1 MTSMAQDDRAAAR
14 GRRTSTHLAELV
26 AALSLATDLG
36 IGQPMEHALR
46 ACLLAVEFGRALGA
60 DDEELAEIYDVALL
74 RRIGCVGDAHEAS
87 HLFGDELRVRSE
99 ISALDYTG
107 KVHFAGF
114 ALRRIGADRPPFQR
128 LRTVAAALP
137 SLPSGQARSAAAHCE
152 VARGLAGELGFRPD
166 VIAALDQLYERWDG
180 SGVPAGVPGRELRL
194 SARIVPLVGD
204 AEIFHRL
211 AGLGAAQAMVER
223 RAGGRYDPELA
234 DAFLHRAGDLFDS
247 IQQTPSWD
255 AAIAAEPV
263 TRRYLTESQLDV
275 ALTAMADFVDLKTPV
290 FTGHSR
296 AVAKRASAAGQ
307 AAGLG
312 NARVHLLWRA
322 GLVHDLGRSGVP
334 NSIWEKPGALTES
347 EWESVRLHAYLGERM
362 LARVPDL
369 LEVARVAGSHHERL
383 DGSGYHRGVG
393 AAHLSLEERILAAAD
408 VRQALSEPRPHRP
421 ALDDDRAAAE
431 LRRLVASGRLDGAS
445 VALMLTAGQARPR
458 RRREWP
464 AGLTTREVE
473 VLALLSSGK
482 TNKQIGRQLVVSPR
496 TVGHHIQHIYRKLD
510 VSTRAA
516 ATLFAMQHDLHRQ
529 VDPADDQR

>member
-1 MTSMAQDDRAAAR
+1 MNSVAPHDGAVAR
-14 GRRTSTHLAELV
+14 ERRTSTHLAELV

-46 ACLLAVEFGRALGA
+46 TCLLAVELGRALGA
-60 DDEELAEIYDVALL
+60 SDEELAEIYDVSLL

-87 HLFGDELRVRSE
+87 YLFGDELRARSE

-107 KVHFAGF
+107 RVDFAAF
-114 ALRRIGADRPPFQR
+114 ALRRIGADRPPLQR

-137 SLPSGQARSAAAHCE
+137 SLPSGQARTAAAHCE
-152 VARGLAGELGFRPD
+152 VARGLAAELGFRPD

-180 SGVPAGVPGRELRL
+180 SGVPAGVPGRALRL

-234 DAFLHRAGDLFDS
+234 DAFLRRAGDLFDS
-247 IQQTPSWD
+247 IQEAPSWD

-263 TRRYLTESQLDV
+263 ARRYLTESHLDV

-296 AVAKRASAAGQ
+296 GVAERASAAGQ

-312 NARVHLLWRA
+312 HARVHLLWRA

-334 NSIWEKPGALTES
+334 NSIWAKPGALTES

-393 AAHLSLEERILAAAD
+393 AAQLSLEERILAAAD
-408 VRQALSEPRPHRP
+408 VRQALSEPRPYRP
-421 ALDDDRAAAE
+421 ALDDDEAADE
-431 LRRLVASGRLDGAS
+431 LRRQVASGRLDGET
-445 VALMLTAGQARPR
+445 VALVLSAGQARPR

-464 AGLTTREVE
+464 ASLTTREVE

-482 TNKQIGRQLVVSPR
+482 TNKQIGQQLFVSPR

-516 ATLFAMQHDLHRQ
+516 ATLFAMQHDLHRP
-529 VDPADDQR
+529 VDRADDQR